1 LAKRNEFRLAGSQL
15 PFVLHGEIAM
25 KPIVLLLVLTLPHQ
39 VGWTQYAR
47 ERNDSMVVVWGQQNH
62 TREADCSASARIT
75 STDSTLTIEVD
86 VTDDNLVFNGDSL
99 HSDHV
104 EVWFS
109 PSTSYPAD
117 GPPYD
122 PTSYIWDGKSN
133 LYLYKEM
140 ADLKAFRSEIR
151 SPLISASNYSWE
163 SLPYDSLD
171 PTNDEDSWLRYEIDR
186 YLSDVRHSKLSVEKI
201 FYGITHFGI
210 FPENGRVVLYDRD
223 NYSVLEKLTG
233 LQIPD
238 LTRFVVVQSS
248 RKSDG
253 YILMMTF
260 GPEAIGFSGRN
271 GIMQLRY
278 MVDVVD
284 VDESGKQQT
293 ILSTSAHK
301 RWGDPSTFKQ
311 LDPYPQIRVLLS
323 PDFREAGDP
332 RSCHYENN
340 LLPVNYLPPDF
351 LYTQAGWIPVER
363 TVDEFYA
370 YDQPFGFS
378 LDNIVKLSYHRAPF
392 RYRVEQRGKDT
403 LEFLNAS
410 MGEHLFVGRRL
421 VCNTSDTLATFLLS
435 DSSVAVLLS
444 TFESSGSFTRSFLS
458 SLRLAAGSSER
469 VLAELLNGSELYCT
483 DSLRFEEK
491 QWDRDRM
498 RWDEMYDDKNF
509 DWSHVYRWE
518 RFGRSIVIDL
528 GNGIRL
534 RLSWDGQGS
543 NVEYSRL

>member
-1 LAKRNEFRLAGSQL
+1 
-15 PFVLHGEIAM
+15 M
-25 KPIVLLLVLTLPHQ
+25 KPLVLLLVLTLSHH
-39 VGWTQYAR
+39 VGWTQDAR
-47 ERNDSMVVVWGQQNH
+47 VRNDSLVVVGGQQNH
-62 TREADCSASARIT
+62 SGQADCNARARIT

-86 VTDDNLVFNGDSL
+86 VADGNLVFSGDSL

-109 PSTSYPAD
+109 PSASYPAD

-122 PTSYIWDGKSN
+122 LTSYIWDGKSN

-140 ADLKAFRSEIR
+140 ADLKAFRSEIQ
-151 SPLISASNYSWE
+151 SPVIGASNYSRE
-163 SLPYDSLD
+163 SLTYDSLD
-171 PTNDEDSWLRYEIDR
+171 GTYYDDSWLRYEIDR

-210 FPENGRVVLYDRD
+210 FPDNGRVVLYDRE

-253 YILMMTF
+253 YILTMTF

-293 ILSTSAHK
+293 ILSTSAHR
-301 RWGDPSTFKQ
+301 RWGDPSTFRQ
-311 LDPYPQIRVLLS
+311 LDPDPQIKVPLS

-340 LLPVNYLPPDF
+340 LLPVNYLPSDF
-351 LYTQAGWIPVER
+351 LYTRAGWIPVER

-370 YDQPFGFS
+370 YNQPCGFS
-378 LDNIVKLSYHRAPF
+378 LENIVKLSYHRAPF
-392 RYRVEQRGKDT
+392 RYRAERRGKDT
-403 LEFLNAS
+403 LEFLGAS
-410 MGEHLFVGRRL
+410 MEEHLFVGRRL
-421 VCNTSDTLATFLLS
+421 VCKTSDTLATFLLS

-444 TFESSGSFTRSFLS
+444 TLESSGSINRSFHS
-458 SLRLAAGSSER
+458 SLILAAGSSAKE
-469 VLAELLNGSELYCT
+469 LAVLLNGSELYCT

-498 RWDEMYDDKNF
+498 RWDEMSDDKNF
-509 DWSHVYRWE
+509 DWSHVYTWE

-528 GNGIRL
+528 GKGTRL
-534 RLSWDGQGS
+534 RLSWDGQGN
-543 NVEYSRL
+543 NVTYSRL